1 MEKTPEE
8 IKRGLLKSVPV
19 HFHGGNQEPRLTP
32 LAYMALE
39 KLLAD
44 ALVYIRQL
52 EQDNAQKDERI
63 RKLEREKEAL
73 L

>member
-1 MEKTPEE
+1 MKTPEE
-8 IKRGLLKSVPV
+8 IKRGLCEPLPV
-19 HFHGGNQEPRLTP
+19 HFHKRSPEPRLTP
-32 LAYMALE
+32 LAYIALE

-44 ALVYIRQL
+44 ALTYIQQL